1 MEPAPHLL
9 LDLSV
14 SYTVFLGLSLMLLVV
29 ACNLQISAQHQCYV
43 REFYLFPARKVLR
56 LEMAINDV
64 VQFHFVLAPMPI
76 ACP

>member
-14 SYTVFLGLSLMLLVV
+14 SYTVFIGLSLMLLVV

-56 LEMAINDV
+56 LEMAVNDV
-64 VQFHFVLAPMPI
+64 VQFRFALTPMPI
-76 ACP
+76 TCA